1 MKLTDKIKWRLQFI
15 IKQAKG
21 KRLKVLF
28 YSILPSRS
36 RLAERIIEREIKKCP
51 LVKIEK
57 LGEDD
62 LVFDMEM
69 MKIIYPRNLN
79 LASVTGVYFDLVYPY
94 LKKEGEKISLLD
106 FFPVH
111 EGIYERGNVKLEKG
125 DWIIDAGA
133 YMGMF
138 SIYASPKAGEKGKIF
153 AFEPILETQKLLKR
167 NIELNGIKNVEVLP
181 LALGEKK
188 AGLDF
193 STPVRN
199 LGNSSAV
206 FDYKGK
212 VEKVNQISLD
222 EFVEENKIHKID
234 FIKADI
240 EGMERRLL
248 AGAENTI
255 KRFKP
260 KIAICSYHLPD
271 DPEVLT
277 KMIKDFVPEYKIIK
291 GEKKIFAY
299 L

>member
-1 MKLTDKIKWRLQFI
+1 MKLIDKIKWRLEFI
-15 IKQAKG
+15 IKQARG
-21 KRLKVLF
+21 KRLAVLI

-36 RLAERIIEREIKKCP
+36 RLAEKIIEREIKKCP

-57 LGEDD
+57 LGKND
-62 LVFDMEM
+62 LVFDMGM

-79 LASVTGVYFDLVYPY
+79 LASVMGVYFDLVYPY

-111 EGIYERGNVKLEKG
+111 EGIYERGNVKLKKG
-125 DWIIDAGA
+125 DWVIDAGA

-138 SIYASPKAGEKGKIF
+138 SIYASPKVGDRGKIF
-153 AFEPILETQKLLKR
+153 AFEPISETQKLLKR
-167 NIELNGIKNVEVLP
+167 NIELNGIKNVEVLS

-188 AGLDF
+188 AEMNF

-206 FDYKGK
+206 FDHKGK

-222 EFVEENKIHKID
+222 EFVEENKISKVD
-234 FIKADI
+234 FIKADV
-240 EGMERRLL
+240 EGMERNLL
-248 AGAENTI
+248 AGAERTI
-255 KRFKP
+255 RKFKP
-260 KIAICSYHLPD
+260 KLAICLYHLPD

-277 KMIKDFVPEYKIIK
+277 KMIKDFSSEYKVIK
-291 GEKKIFAY
+291 GEKKIFAWV
-299 L
+299 